1 MALFASL
8 VANAVIAA
16 TPATPLPWY
25 NFQDYPQKAFDR
37 EWQGTTTMAVL
48 IDPAGRVAD
57 CSVVKSS
64 GYAELDKQTCWV
76 AMRRVKFS
84 PAIDP
89 NGQRAYG
96 LYRSNVIWS
105 RPDRDFGSDGPGSRS
120 RGQGECPACRNH
132 AARGREAR
140 LLCRCAGQP
149 FVVHGASGKRAPTKG
164 AFGCCLQRSVRQ
176 AAAHACVG
184 RQRSRSRREDRC
196 GPIYRSGNKSGTAG
210 LTAHVPYV
218 IVDLHVEYEEQRQQ
232 RGGECHLP
240 ETRARSLQ
248 VMCAC
253 LFAHFSTSDAG
264 R

>member
-1 MALFASL
+1 MALVASL
-8 VANAVIAA
+8 LANAVIAA

-57 CSVVKSS
+57 CSVIKSS

-105 RPDRDFGSDGPGSRS
+105 RPDRDFVQTDPGPDLEVKVNALPAGTMQPAAVKLAYYVDA
-120 RGQGECPACRNH
+120 QGNPSSCTVLPESEHQPKALADAACSELFGKLQH
-132 AARGREAR
+132 TPVS
-140 LLCRCAGQP
+140 AG
-149 FVVHGASGKRAPTKG
+149 
-164 AFGCCLQRSVRQ
+164 
-176 AAAHACVG
+176 
-184 RQRSRSRREDRC
+184 
-196 GPIYRSGNKSGTAG
+196 SGNVPAVKTAAV
-210 LTAHVPYV
+210 LFTA
-218 IVDLHVEYEEQRQQ
+218 RN
-232 RGGECHLP
+232 
-240 ETRARSLQ
+240 
-248 VMCAC
+248 
-253 LFAHFSTSDAG
+253 
-264 R
+264 